1 MNFFLPNSVPF
12 VTCGQEVYEV
22 QPMNLG
28 LDPQPESK
36 YMLPKSDPL
45 YGKLAFFDKYALH
58 WTNEG
63 ADEMIA
69 LIEEV
74 ARIRKEYLDF
84 ISKENFFK
92 IPHNSKFVLAFG
104 YRLFNEHG
112 KQYLI
117 VVANADILRKRKVS
131 LNLMKAGLF
140 DVGKGRQIDC
150 IYSLK
155 GNKEYMYDFPQLTIE
170 METLDIKI
178 LKVK

>member
-1 MNFFLPNSVPF
+1 VLFR
-12 VTCGQEVYEV
+12 
-22 QPMNLG
+22 
-28 LDPQPESK
+28 
-36 YMLPKSDPL
+36 SDPL

-63 ADEMIA
+63 ADGMIA

-74 ARIRKEYLDF
+74 AKIRKEYLDF

-92 IPHNSKFVLAFG
+92 IPHNSKFFLAFG
-104 YRLFNEHG
+104 YRLFSEHG
-112 KQYLI
+112 KYLI

-140 DVGKGRQIDC
+140 DVGRGRQIEC

-155 GNKEYMYDFPQLTIE
+155 GDKNHMYDFPHITVD